1 MTKFVIDQNA
11 FSGLADALSGRAKQQ
26 GQIDGLKIQ
35 AAQEQL
41 MAQRDK
47 ALEPIRQQE
56 AQRNYGVNQLASVF
70 QDPAKAA
77 LVYDYAN
84 GQRTNMGFKMNADG
98 SYVNDEYGA
107 PIVDDTPI
115 DLGSKGIT
123 PEQYAA
129 AQSILGPMMAV
140 KSFGG
145 DAVDYSKA
153 QGQLNKNGYE
163 AGLRQGVMATTD
175 PSQRNAL
182 VEALKGNSYT
192 PYKIDGYGQRVD
204 TGTGQ
209 VTQTPA
215 SQVKLGNINS
225 STQLNQANTGYTN
238 ARTGLTNQQTVT
250 EQLVQLGKQ
259 QDMQIKAAEA
269 EKKLKGIESM
279 KADEVKTFFS
289 KQIKD
294 DMGKTYFV
302 ADTDAYA
309 KFSAWAEQNGYRN
322 EREAYSAYTGRP
334 LLNADT
340 AANTLRSAGSVLGP
354 SVLQSGTARAD
365 ATGSA
370 LQSFGAAI
378 GPNIAQG
385 AAPAISEY
393 DRVNQ
398 NQWSATIMPDTVQSF
413 DRMAAQKFG
422 KGFSQMSA
430 QELAGSLNQLYHAG
444 LINRDDVGNLH
455 RIYVTKEPVQMS
467 TP

>member
-1 MTKFVIDQNA
+1 
-11 FSGLADALSGRAKQQ
+11 
-26 GQIDGLKIQ
+26 
-35 AAQEQL
+35 
-41 MAQRDK
+41 
-47 ALEPIRQQE
+47 
-56 AQRNYGVNQLASVF
+56 
-70 QDPAKAA
+70 
-77 LVYDYAN
+77 
-84 GQRTNMGFKMNADG
+84 
-98 SYVNDEYGA
+98 
-107 PIVDDTPI
+107 
-115 DLGSKGIT
+115 
-123 PEQYAA
+123 
-129 AQSILGPMMAV
+129 MAV

-163 AGLRQGVMATTD
+163 AGLRQGVMTTTD

-398 NQWSATIMPDTVQSF
+398 NQWSATTMPDTVQSF

-430 QELAGSLNQLYHAG
+430 QELEGSLNQLYHAG